1 MSLDIFNLAPNVVS
15 RDLRGKI
22 VTFYGSYKSGKT
34 YNASK
39 FNKPLLIAFEKG
51 YSAINGVKA
60 VNINKWTD
68 FKKVLKQLKDPKA
81 HEVYE
86 TIIIDTVDV
95 AYEMC
100 ENYIATKHEI
110 EYVDELGYGK
120 GHKRARKE
128 FFEALNEVP
137 SLGFGLVMISH
148 SFNQTIK
155 PKNGEPYVK
164 IVSSLSEKVK
174 DIVFGMSDI
183 LGYARTVLDDDGKH
197 KIRLHMRET
206 EEFEA
211 GTRWKYLPES
221 IEFTYQN
228 LVNALAEAI
237 EKQEQEEGITATD
250 EYTTMYEKTEELNFD
265 DVMDQVTKVIT
276 AIMEKD
282 ESYAPKITKTVE
294 KHLGKGKKV
303 SQATEDQADIVALIL
318 DDLKDMLNELK

>member
-1 MSLDIFNLAPNVVS
+1 MSIDIFNIAPNVVS

-39 FNKPLLIAFEKG
+39 FNKPLLVAFEKG
-51 YSAINGVKA
+51 YSAISGIRA
-60 VNINKWTD
+60 ANINKWTD
-68 FKKVLKQLKDPKA
+68 FKRVLKQLRDPRA
-81 HEVYE
+81 HEMYE

-128 FFEALNEVP
+128 FFEALNEIP

-164 IVSSLSEKVK
+164 IVSSLSDKVK

-183 LGYARTVLDDDGKH
+183 LGYARTVQDHSGKNV
-197 KIRLHMRET
+197 IRLYMRET

-211 GTRWKYLPES
+211 GSRWKYIPDS
-221 IEFTYQN
+221 IEFTYEN
-228 LVNALAEAI
+228 LVNALADAI
-237 EKQEQEEGITATD
+237 EKQEQEEGAVVTN
-250 EYTTMYEKTEELNFD
+250 EYTSMYQPEEKIDFEEL
-265 DVMDQVTKVIT
+265 MAQVVEVCGKIT
-276 AIMEKD
+276 DKGD
-282 ESYAPKITKTVE
+282 YGSKITKIVE
-294 KHLGKGKKV
+294 SHLGKGKKV
-303 SQATEDQADIVALIL
+303 SQATEDQVDIVALIL
-318 DDLKDMLNELK
+318 DDLKDLLNSLE